1 MQFLTGKASRTEGPS
16 LPAWKGDL
24 LYEITSLKKNRHIT
38 NCLKDVLN

>member
-24 LYEITSLKKNRHIT
+24 LYEITSLKKNIS
-38 NCLKDVLN
+38 NCLKNVLN